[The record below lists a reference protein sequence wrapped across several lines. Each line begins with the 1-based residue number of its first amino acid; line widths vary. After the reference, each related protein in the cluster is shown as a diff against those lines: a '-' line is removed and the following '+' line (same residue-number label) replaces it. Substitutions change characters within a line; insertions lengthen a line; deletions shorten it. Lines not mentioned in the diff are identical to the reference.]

1 MDTRPV
7 MPTTTVPSD
16 KLARQTQQMDK
27 AIRTA
32 QIGAGKLNILKIAN
46 KLKFGTYNERPQ
58 KSTEVNKMI
67 TSFEMNG
74 RQWFKEEN
82 ALAIVIKSNRIRNL
96 EDLQGEWDD
105 ADDLNEVKFVDE
117 DVLLMASG
125 QHRVAALRKMGE
137 GYIGEKTAL
146 EKRSTRL
153 AQSANP
159 SEDDVEEH
167 DAIRARLAVVLGEL
181 ETLGTWS
188 VKLYNQDVIDK
199 EKLGGHLSQNQ
210 TLHVYG
216 ETQEEKLI
224 SKLRDLKEILDGE
237 GGMDAFVEALQVE
250 TERVY
255 WPWDP
260 TIGTAAS

>member
-32 QIGAGKLNILKIAN
+32 QIGRKCPSHL
-46 KLKFGTYNERPQ
+46 
-58 KSTEVNKMI
+58 
-67 TSFEMNG
+67 
-74 RQWFKEEN
+74 
-82 ALAIVIKSNRIRNL
+82 IKSNRIRNL

-250 TERVY
+250 TERVTTHRI
-255 WPWDP
+255 PNSGKCGR
-260 TIGTAAS
+260 TLNLC